1 MYLCVKYK
9 QATNMSTLRQ
19 CLLLWSVDYW
29 NLEVMADNVFKS
41 HDIGLRAQ
49 KKILSRMATKNI
61 AKTFIDG
68 TTASLLDNL
77 YRLCKLHTGNKAKA
91 EKLIKNIIKIVIKI
105 GVLHRNNQFSDDE
118 LQKAENFKR
127 KFQVSFGVFNPSL
140 GNFNLKTF
148 SVFFQNT
155 QLSIIS
161 FYEVDFTFDLAYL
174 QKSIA
179 ESHVALK
186 SIVQPHLTEKSLG
199 RIDEVFDF
207 FGEATLLETAFRSD
221 SPYREVM
228 GKIVADINAAMEMG
242 DI

>member
-1 MYLCVKYK
+1 
-9 QATNMSTLRQ
+9 
-19 CLLLWSVDYW
+19 
-29 NLEVMADNVFKS
+29 MADNVFKS

-77 YRLCKLHTGNKAKA
+77 YKLCKLHTGNKARA
-91 EKLIKNIIKIVIKI
+91 EKLVKNIIKIVIKI
-105 GVLHRNNQFSDDE
+105 GVLHRNNQFNQEE
-118 LQKAENFKR
+118 LQNAENFKR
-127 KFQVSFGVFNPSL
+127 K
-140 GNFNLKTF
+140 
-148 SVFFQNT
+148 FQNT

-161 FYEVDFTFDLAYL
+161 FYEVDFTFDLSYL
-174 QKSIA
+174 QKSIK
-179 ESHVALK
+179 ESQMALK
-186 SIVQPHLTEKSLG
+186 SIVQLHLTDKSIG

-207 FGEATLLETAFRSD
+207 FTDAALLELAFKTD

-228 GKIVADINAAMEMG
+228 GKIVADINTAMETG

>member
-1 MYLCVKYK
+1 
-9 QATNMSTLRQ
+9 MSVAGLRQ

-41 HDIGLRAQ
+41 QDIGLRAQ

-105 GVLHRNNQFSDDE
+105 GVLHRNNQFSDEE
-118 LQKAENFKR
+118 LRRADNFKR
-127 KFQVSFGVFNPSL
+127 K
-140 GNFNLKTF
+140 
-148 SVFFQNT
+148 FQNT

-161 FYEVDFTFDLAYL
+161 FYEVDYTFDLGYL

-179 ESHVALK
+179 ESRVALK
-186 SIVQPHLTEKSLG
+186 SIVQPHLTDKSLG

-207 FGEATLLETAFRSD
+207 FGDAALLETAFKPD
-221 SPYREVM
+221 SPYRETM
-228 GKIVADINAAMEMG
+228 GKIVADINSAMETG

>member
-1 MYLCVKYK
+1 
-9 QATNMSTLRQ
+9 MSVAGLRQ
-19 CLLLWSVDYW
+19 SLLLWSVDYW
-29 NLEVMADNVFKS
+29 NLEAVMADNVFKS

-77 YRLCKLHTGNKAKA
+77 YKLCKMHTGNKARA

-105 GVLHRNNQFSDDE
+105 GVLHRNNQFSSEE
-118 LQKAENFKR
+118 LQNAEIFKR
-127 KFQVSFGVFNPSL
+127 KFQVSTTPIS
-140 GNFNLKTF
+140 F
-148 SVFFQNT
+148 STDSDFTIYLQNT

-174 QKSIA
+174 QKSIQ
-179 ESHVALK
+179 ESHVALR
-186 SIVQPHLTEKSLG
+186 SIVQPHLTDKSLG

-207 FGEATLLETAFRSD
+207 FGDAALLETAFKPD

-228 GKIVADINAAMEMG
+228 GKIVADINSAMETG

>member
-1 MYLCVKYK
+1 M
-9 QATNMSTLRQ
+9 T
-19 CLLLWSVDYW
+19 
-29 NLEVMADNVFKS
+29 DNVFKS
-41 HDIGLRAQ
+41 QDIGLRAQ

-77 YRLCKLHTGNKAKA
+77 YRLCKMHTGNKARS

-105 GVLHRNNQFSDDE
+105 GVLHRNNQFSDE
-118 LQKAENFKR
+118 EIQKAEYFKR
-127 KFQVSFGVFNPSL
+127 KFQ
-140 GNFNLKTF
+140 K
-148 SVFFQNT
+148 T

-161 FYEVDFTFDLAYL
+161 FYEVDFTFDLNYL
-174 QKSIA
+174 QESIA
-179 ESHVALK
+179 ESHKALK

-207 FGEATLLETAFRSD
+207 FGDATLLETAFKRD

-228 GKIVADINAAMEMG
+228 GKIVADINSAMETG